1 MATIESDLPRE
12 QASKS
17 SRGPTDYRY
26 AHWYFLAA
34 LAAIV
39 AGFWQSFFK
48 PMGGQSAGH
57 TIHGVTATL
66 WIVALAVQSALISRG
81 NVVWHRRV
89 ARGAILLV
97 PVLTLSALHM
107 IRVMLAGPMPA
118 ELSNLL
124 AFIDFASLIFLV
136 LLVAAGLNHYRTPQA
151 HKRYMAATVLLA
163 FPPALTRLYAFGLP
177 LGLDFLPALHAS
189 FVTVHVILIAL
200 IVSDYR
206 NGIRRAAYPISL
218 AFFLLL
224 QAAMLPVSVSP
235 WWTAFTD
242 WFAQSGA

>member
-12 QASKS
+12 HASAAT
-17 SRGPTDYRY
+17 RGPTDYRH

-34 LAAIV
+34 LTAII
-39 AGFWQSFFK
+39 AGFWQSFFQ
-48 PMGGQSAGH
+48 PMGGRTAGH
-57 TIHGVTATL
+57 TVHGVTATL

-89 ARGAILLV
+89 ARGAIILV

-107 IRVMLAGPMPA
+107 IRVMLLSPMPA
-118 ELSNLL
+118 ELSKLL

-151 HKRYMAATVLLA
+151 HKRYMAATALLA

-189 FVTVHVILIAL
+189 FITVHVVLIAL

-218 AFFLLL
+218 AFFVVL
-224 QAAMLPVSVSP
+224 QAVMLRASASP
-235 WWTAFTD
+235 WWTSFTD
-242 WFAQSGA
+242 WFAQSGT